1 MVLFGNCGV
10 EKRCICRP
18 LLSYDLLT
26 TNYSSRVDVEVGR
39 NDYTYLL
46 ILRSLLASNSWH
58 SNQLRL
64 LVALW
69 PGLTQSLRP

>member
-1 MVLFGNCGV
+1 MALFGNCGM
-10 EKRCICRP
+10 EKRRICRP

-46 ILRSLLASNSWH
+46 ILRSLQAWNRADILINFVS
-58 SNQLRL
+58 
-64 LVALW
+64 
-69 PGLTQSLRP
+69 